1 MLRIGLV
8 GFGKWGRNYIR
19 AVESTNLGRVTALFL
34 RPESPAWS
42 DPLTNAFQKLS
53 HIDDFDV
60 DCVIVASHPANAPE
74 LCEKLIEQGLPVLI
88 EKPAALS
95 LIEAERIHAA
105 ATKKNALILIA
116 HQHLFSHAFTEIK
129 KRVVHAAIESIH
141 TFAGNTGPYR
151 DYSALWDYGP
161 HDIAMILSLTND
173 MPEVVSCKRQV
184 YELGESYQFQLNFH
198 SGISSRSEIW
208 NHQPPKARKLIV
220 RAAGEVIEY
229 DDTKPEAKL
238 SIDGMPLPIAY
249 EPPLTIEVREFLKAV
264 GRGGTQDERF
274 GSHWARQ
281 VSEILEMATD
291 GYLSTEKSTA

>member
-60 DCVIVASHPANAPE
+60 DCVIVASHPADAPE
-74 LCEKLIEQGLPVLI
+74 LCEKLIARGFPLLI

-95 LIEAERIHAA
+95 LAEAERIHAA
-105 ATKKNALILIA
+105 ATKQNALILIA

-129 KRVVHAAIESIH
+129 KRVAPDAIEFIQ
-141 TFAGNTGPYR
+141 TFAGNIGPYR

-161 HDIAMILSLTND
+161 HDIAMILSLSND

-238 SIDGMPLPIAY
+238 SIDGMSLPIAY